1 MSDNKTKGYSQ
12 EPVFEGGIKE
22 IKTHFFYYGRG
33 MQQKCLTSSKKF
45 LSYIGT
51 KYGQSVKQSIKNGIL
66 KVTEMAEPKEY
77 TTEAAFEKESWSVQQ
92 DWKLDRND
100 YRKILRQLKAD
111 LSKSYSYLWEQ
122 CNLALQNVISLDD
135 EFLSN
140 EEGDVIVLFD
150 VIQRICH
157 GSTHHQNCFMSAM
170 ESVYNFHLIK
180 GDEYSDG
187 SQYLEAFEKR
197 YEIMERT
204 GWSIA
209 SMEMRDMYIKQFEEK
224 RMTDHPSYKK
234 LTDWKATLLLDGNV
248 DLDKIAAGMKVI
260 NDKYKAYV
268 YMKRAGFKYENFRI
282 ELRNSFDSGTD
293 NFPDNVTEAS
303 RRLESWRPM
312 YVAKVKEKD
321 TASQFQQTGEVD
333 GEQHWEK
340 GSAEE
345 KEFLK
350 KVSCILCDRKGHLRK
365 ECKFDTKEDGSNL
378 NTKADMDKKYEQ
390 FAAAKAKRWSSKQS
404 GEASQHFMG
413 GEIIDND
420 DLPSFEEAI
429 LEENE
434 HDGQAYVQFTNE
446 TIHNGN
452 SSEII
457 VDLREKNHVFNQTGS
472 HKSMNLFDILCD
484 NQSTCDVIVNGS
496 MVINIRTPKVI
507 LRLRTQ
513 AGECRIT
520 QIADLPGVG
529 TVWYYPEGVANIL
542 SQHRM
547 VVNSGWDIEY
557 STKEYRKSRKVST
570 LKYDC
575 VTSEG
580 VHCTF
585 SPNKDGLHVLD
596 CSKYFGIGKSGYIF
610 GKNITDNNV
619 NGGKDMCRSIH
630 GTIENAEAFV
640 SVDDAIDTVTNSK
653 NNFSKRDQSKA
664 SRVRRFQHVAA
675 HPSDETLIY
684 SAMTN
689 GIKNNPITKRDIAMA
704 LEMLGKS
711 RYSVQGKTVR
721 HQPDAID
728 TEAISVPT
736 KILDYYTSVTLS
748 IDVMHVNKVPLLVSI
763 SEHIHYGTVKALDS
777 MKIPVLELEI
787 ERIIKLYAVRG
798 FHVKFIL
805 VDIQFKSIKD
815 RGKLTAIVNVVGKGE
830 HVPAVERFIRVIKER
845 CRCYYAMLP
854 FNVLPRIMVI
864 HLLTTVMFYI
874 NAFVWRKG
882 VSQYLSPLTILEGVV
897 LDYNLHFQVIFG
909 EYVHTYDDTT
919 NTMKSRTVGAIA
931 LGPNGNLQGGIR
943 CYNLVTGKIL
953 SRSRNDYTPL
963 KMPEDAIR
971 RIKTITKNSVKGL
984 IFGDRNND
992 NLESYNHDDA
1002 LITGVSVNDNND
1014 DDEHDDEHENNDQA
1028 HPYEIQ
1034 IDANENDNTPALQDP
1049 TSIHDHI
1056 DEQEEQQDENEIDDN
1071 NNSNNTGVDLEN
1083 TEDEIP
1089 PPDNDDENSASEEE
1103 REGYQTRSGRISRRP
1118 LSDKEQY
1125 PALYYTD
1132 GKASTGRCLRPYYYD
1147 DEDEYDQKLAN
1158 GDYYSNQYF
1167 TENVQQT
1174 VHECDKSDDNIN
1186 LIKVKNE
1193 YQHFVETMK
1202 WLDFEQG
1209 DLTAMMF
1216 ATKQMSIQEGM
1227 RKYKDEGKESA
1238 MKEIMNLTGN
1248 DCFGEIDYDK
1258 ISQNDKDK
1266 ALPILMF
1273 MVLKR
1278 NGLLKTRGCANGS
1291 VQRLYTNKADVSS
1304 PTPDFYAFK
1313 FIAAVIAREGRD
1325 VATVDLPGFFL
1336 QTDQDEK
1343 ILLKVTGAVAL
1354 LLVESDPD
1362 KWRKHLKKERGKYVI
1377 YVLCKKAIY
1386 GTMNAALLA
1395 YKKLAKL
1402 FREWGFKMNPYDP
1415 CVWNK
1420 MVNGKQLTIIFHIDD
1435 LMMSHKNPN
1444 ILTLY
1449 IRKLEKEYARRD
1461 PLTVM
1466 RGKVHEYLG
1475 MTVDFRVKLQVTFTQ
1490 YDYLKK
1496 LFNGL
1501 PEDMK
1506 SGALKHTAAPEYLFK
1521 TTDETCLLN
1530 EAKKEEFHNI
1540 TAKSLWVSQ
1549 RTRPD
1554 TQLAVG
1560 FCCTRVKEPTEHDW
1574 KKLKHLMRYLWTT
1587 RYLPLIII
1595 NDGKDTIIYIDGA
1608 HAVHNDCK
1616 GHSGLFVTQGKG
1628 AMINVSKKL
1637 GLVTNSSTETEIV
1650 STGERLPKC
1659 TWFRYFRIAQGEPI
1673 KEDMLM
1679 QDNMSTMLLQKN
1691 GHFSVGKG
1699 SKHIHIRYFFATD
1712 KIEKKEI
1719 RLIYCPT
1726 DKMIADYSTKPLQ
1739 GAKFVEFR
1747 DLMLGINACDYEEY
1761 KRQYVAI
1768 LKQYD
1773 LYENE
1778 EDLFG

>member
-1 MSDNKTKGYSQ
+1 MSDNKSKGYSH
-12 EPVFEGGIKE
+12 EPNFEGGTKE
-22 IKTHFFYYGRG
+22 IKSHFFYYGRG
-33 MQQKCLTSSKKF
+33 MQKKCLASSKMY
-45 LSYIGT
+45 LNYIGT
-51 KYGQSVKQSIKNGIL
+51 KFGESVKQSIEL
-66 KVTEMAEPKEY
+66 DCLVVTEMAAPTVYKD
-77 TTEAAFEKESWSVQQ
+77 EAEFNKESWSVKK
-92 DWKLDRND
+92 DWESDRID
-100 YRKILRQLKAD
+100 YRKIVRQINQD
-111 LSKSYSYLWEQ
+111 LSKSYSYLWQQ
-122 CNLALQNVISLDD
+122 CTGSLHTIIKRDSD
-135 EFLSN
+135 FVSMN
-140 EEGDVIVLFD
+140 PGDVMVLYR

-157 GSTHHQNCFMSAM
+157 GSTNNANCFMAAM

-180 GDEYSDG
+180 GDEYADS
-187 SQYLEAFEKR
+187 SSYLESFEKR
-197 YEIMERT
+197 YEIIERV
-204 GWSIA
+204 GISYA
-209 SMEMRDMYIKQFEEK
+209 SVEMRDLYIKELEEK

-234 LTDWKATLLLDGNV
+234 MVEWRAAQAAIVNKSTWDPQCIVDGME
-248 DLDKIAAGMKVI
+248 AI
-260 NDKYKAYV
+260 NQKYKAYV
-268 YMKRAGFKYENFRI
+268 FVKRAGFKYENFRI
-282 ELRNSFDSGTD
+282 ELENSFEAGND
-293 NFPDNVTEAS
+293 NFPDDVVEAS
-303 RRLESWRPM
+303 RRLDNWRPL
-312 YVAKVKEKD
+312 YVAKAKEKPAA
-321 TASQFQQTGEVD
+321 TQFQQQGEVE

-340 GSAEE
+340 GSPEE
-345 KEFLK
+345 KEYLK
-350 KVSCILCDRKGHLRK
+350 NVSCMACDRKGHVRK
-365 ECKFDTKEDGSNL
+365 ECKHDTKEDGSDL
-378 NTKADMDKKYEQ
+378 NTKAEIDKKYEEL
-390 FAAAKAKRWSSKQS
+390 AVARKARWESRQS

-413 GEIIDND
+413 GSEVIDTEEE
-420 DLPSFEEAI
+420 LPSFEEAVI
-429 LEENE
+429 GEDE
-434 HDGQAYVQFTNE
+434 HDGQSYVMYD
-446 TIHNGN
+446 GN

-457 VDLREKNHVFNQTGS
+457 VDLRDKNHVFNQTGS

-496 MVINIRTPKVI
+496 MVMNIRKSRVA

-513 AGECRIT
+513 AGECRIDH
-520 QIADLPGVG
+520 IADLPGVG
-529 TVWYYPEGVANIL
+529 TVWYYPNGVANIL

-547 VVNSGWDIEY
+547 VVNSGWNIEY
-557 STKEYRKSRKVST
+557 SSKKYRETNDLSSLR
-570 LKYDC
+570 YEC
-575 VTSEG
+575 ITSEG
-580 VHCTF
+580 TKCSF
-585 SPNKDGLHVLD
+585 IPNKDGLHVMD
-596 CSKYFGIGKSGYIF
+596 CTEYFGIGKSGYIF
-610 GKNITDNNV
+610 GKKIVDNNV
-619 NGGKDMCRSIH
+619 GGGKDMCRSIH
-630 GTIENAEAFV
+630 GTIENAKAFV
-640 SVDDAIDTVTNSK
+640 SIDDAIDTITKSK

-684 SAMTN
+684 SSMTN

-721 HQPDAID
+721 HQPDAVD
-728 TEAISVPT
+728 TESIPVPT
-736 KILDYYTSVTLS
+736 KILDYYNSVTLS
-748 IDVMHVNKVPLLVSI
+748 IDVMHVNKVPFLISI
-763 SEHIHYGTVKALDS
+763 SEHIHYGTIKALDS
-777 MKIPVLELEI
+777 MKIPVLEQEI

-815 RGKLTAIVNVVGKGE
+815 RGNITAIVNVVGKGE
-830 HVPAVERFIRVIKER
+830 HVPAIERFIRVIKER

-854 FNVLPRIMVI
+854 FDTLPRMVVI
-864 HLLTTVMFYI
+864 HLLITVMFYI

-882 VSQYLSPLTILEGVV
+882 VSQYLSPLTILEGIV

-909 EYVHTYDDTT
+909 EYAHTYEDTT
-919 NTMKSRTVGAIA
+919 NTMKSRTVGSIA
-931 LGPNGNLQGGIR
+931 LGPNGNLQGGVRFYSLI
-943 CYNLVTGKIL
+943 TGKIL
-953 SRSRNDYTPL
+953 NRSRNDYTPL
-963 KMPEDAIR
+963 KMPEDVIR
-971 RIKTITKNSVKGL
+971 RIKTLTKNSVKGL

-992 NLESYNHDDA
+992 NLESYSRSDV
-1002 LITGVSVNDNND
+1002 LITGVNDINKNIDSTDNN
-1014 DDEHDDEHENNDQA
+1014 NINDQE

-1034 IDANENDNTPALQDP
+1034 VDEEEEDDDTPALQDP
-1049 TSIHDHI
+1049 ISIHDHL
-1056 DEQEEQQDENEIDDN
+1056 QQQDDTESIADGD
-1071 NNSNNTGVDLEN
+1071 SDTTGVDIEN
-1083 TEDEIP
+1083 DADEVP
-1089 PPDNDDENSASEEE
+1089 PPDDVSDNSDDSEEE
-1103 REGYQTRSGRISRRP
+1103 TEGYETRSGRISRRP
-1118 LSDKEQY
+1118 LTEEEQY
-1125 PALYYTD
+1125 PALYYTNGNTAD
-1132 GKASTGRCLRPYYYD
+1132 GRCLRPYYYD
-1147 DEDEYDQKLAN
+1147 DDDNYDQKLSD

-1167 TENVQQT
+1167 TDNVQQT
-1174 VHECDKSDDNIN
+1174 VYDNDKSSDTIN
-1186 LIKVKNE
+1186 LVKVKEE
-1193 YQHFVETMK
+1193 YQHYVETIK
-1202 WLDFEQG
+1202 WMDVDQG
-1209 DLTAMMF
+1209 DITAMMF

-1227 RKYKDEGKESA
+1227 RKYKEEGKESA
-1238 MKEIMNLTGN
+1238 MKEILNLTGN
-1248 DCFGEIDYDK
+1248 DCFGEMDYDK
-1258 ISQNDKDK
+1258 LTQEEKDK

-1291 VQRLYTNKADVSS
+1291 VQRLYTNKEDVSS

-1325 VATVDLPGFFL
+1325 VASVDLPGFFL

-1354 LLVESDPD
+1354 LLVESEPA
-1362 KWRKHLKKERGKYVI
+1362 KWRKHLRKENGKYVI

-1420 MVNGKQLTIIFHIDD
+1420 MVNGKQITIIFHIDD

-1444 ILTLY
+1444 IVTLY
-1449 IRKLEKEYARRD
+1449 IRKLEKEYASRD

-1466 RGKVHEYLG
+1466 RGKLHEYLG
-1475 MTVDFRVKLQVTFTQ
+1475 MTVDFRTKLQVTFTQ

-1496 LFNGL
+1496 LFNDL
-1501 PEDMK
+1501 PEDML
-1506 SGALKHTAAPEYLFK
+1506 GGLKHTAAPEYLFK
-1521 TTDETCLLN
+1521 TTDESCLLN
-1530 EAKKEEFHNI
+1530 ESKKEEFHNI
-1540 TAKSLWVSQ
+1540 TAKTLWVSQ

-1587 RYLPLIII
+1587 RFLPLIIM

-1616 GHSGLFVTQGKG
+1616 GHAGLFVTQGKG

-1650 STGERLPKC
+1650 ATGERLPKC

-1673 KEDMLM
+1673 KEDILM
-1679 QDNMSTMLLQKN
+1679 QDNKSTMLLQKN

-1739 GAKFVEFR
+1739 GAKFIEFR
-1747 DLMLGINACDYEEY
+1747 DLMLGIIKSNYALY
-1761 KRQYVAI
+1761 KEQYIAV
-1768 LKQYD
+1768 LKRYD
-1773 LYENE
+1773 LYDNE
-1778 EDLFG
+1778 DDLESL